1 MYSEWKKDKLVKCKN
16 FNLKWE
22 KRKLNVDSG
31 SQLQPGPPP
40 LCSAV
45 SAQQICGEPA
55 PVCHCHPAW
64 MGVST
69 GGHRWNESDPSL
81 SAGERSWTAQ
91 PNASEWWLRQRGA
104 SVGALYPGHP
114 SLWKLHWFHHHLA
127 LSAGLKWGKFLV
139 KHSSGLS
146 LFGLLLGGPKK
157 LHQTHFP
164 SCNVAKNLLTDEDP
178 NMKHLN
184 GNMKHSVAVADLKH
198 AHN

>member
-1 MYSEWKKDKLVKCKN
+1 MYSEWRKDKLVKCKN

-31 SQLQPGPPP
+31 SQLQPVPPP
-40 LCSAV
+40 PMFSRIGPADMRGARASLPLSPSPNGSEHWRPPLKWIRSITVCR
-45 SAQQICGEPA
+45 GE
-55 PVCHCHPAW
+55 
-64 MGVST
+64 G
-69 GGHRWNESDPSL
+69 
-81 SAGERSWTAQ
+81 WTAQ

-127 LSAGLKWGKFLV
+127 LSTGLKWGKFLV